1 MTKLKLSYSIN
12 IEDLSLLSQG
22 SLLNETGWS
31 LPITGIPCEVPVP
44 KKVILSTYKSMIFY
58 SLLLNNLC
66 NFTKKPMNI
75 ILPGDKDYE
84 SRPSVQ
90 RKSLRI
96 NLNENIYGTF
106 VEIGAGQEV
115 ARNFYRVGAASGTIA
130 KSMSAYDKAFSDSI
144 YGKEDN
150 GRYVTQNRLDKMLD
164 HEMNLLE
171 ERISRDKN
179 PDKFFFVYANTV
191 ATIDFA
197 KKFKGHGWMGI
208 KFQTDPNEEY
218 SEIKLHLRF
227 RQNEAKLQ
235 QESLGIMGVN
245 LIYGAFYKHN
255 EPLKLM
261 KYLTDHLDDQS
272 IEIDTINFSG
282 PLFKDVDNRL
292 ISLELVRLGM
302 TDAVI
307 FDENGTNVLP
317 AQVLYKKNILTLRG
331 SYRPIT
337 KVNEEM
343 FKKSLEAFLKEKKV
357 KEENTI
363 VVFEITLSNL
373 RSTGDIDDSDYLD
386 RAKLLCSM
394 GHKVMISNFSE
405 YFKLVQYLT
414 TYTKKQLGL
423 TMGVRNF
430 IEIFDEEYYDNLKG
444 GILEAFGNIFKNNM
458 KIYLYPL
465 FDKDNGVIIDSN
477 NLKLED
483 NMKEFYKYFKVN
495 NKIRDLEFNE
505 QFLKIFS
512 KDILKQIKN
521 NQSGWEDKVPE
532 GISEMIIKKKM
543 FGYK

>member
-1 MTKLKLSYSIN
+1 
-12 IEDLSLLSQG
+12 
-22 SLLNETGWS
+22 
-31 LPITGIPCEVPVP
+31 
-44 KKVILSTYKSMIFY
+44 
-58 SLLLNNLC
+58 
-66 NFTKKPMNI
+66 MNI

-115 ARNFYRVGAASGTIA
+115 ARHFYRVGAASGTIA
-130 KSMSAYDKAFSDSI
+130 KSMSAYDKSFSDSI
-144 YGKEDN
+144 YGKEEDN
-150 GRYVTQNRLDKMLD
+150 RYVTQNRLDKMLS
-164 HEMNLLE
+164 HEINLLE
-171 ERISRDKN
+171 KRISRKKYPN
-179 PDKFFFVYANTV
+179 KFFFVYANTV
-191 ATIDFA
+191 ATIDFV

-208 KFQTDPNEEY
+208 KFQTDPNDDY

-227 RQNEAKLQ
+227 HQNEAKLQ

-261 KYLTDHLDDQS
+261 KYLYDHIDDQS

-302 TDAVI
+302 TDAVV
-307 FDENGTNVLP
+307 FDETGTNVLP

-343 FKKSLEAFLKEKKV
+343 FKKSLEAFLEEKGVEK
-357 KEENTI
+357 ENTI
-363 VVFEITLSNL
+363 VLLEITLSNL
-373 RSTGDIDDSDYLD
+373 RSAGDIDDSDYLD
-386 RAKLLCSM
+386 RAKLLCSL
-394 GHKVMISNFSE
+394 GHMVMISNFSE
-405 YFKLVQYLT
+405 YYKLVKYLT
-414 TYTKKQLGL
+414 SYTTKQLGL
-423 TMGVRNF
+423 TMGVTNLV
-430 IEIFDEEYYDNLKG
+430 EIFDEKYYDDVKG

-458 KIYLYPL
+458 KIYLYPVL
-465 FDKDNGVIIDSN
+465 DKQKDTVIDST

-495 NKIRDLEFNE
+495 DKIRDLEFNKDY
-505 QFLKIFS
+505 LNIYS
-512 KDILKQIKN
+512 KDVLKQIKN
-521 NQSGWEDKVPE
+521 KTPGWEDKLPE
-532 GISEMIIKKKM
+532 GVSDLIIKKKM